1 MIKLHASSAQG
12 NFNMSTRSTV
22 SVRGERGP
30 GEDDPGPQ
38 LNPNVQNEQQEQAP
52 VPFFLTPSSAM
63 VGTLDY
69 TRSEAR
75 KYFTKA
81 TKKLD
86 VEELY
91 DCTPGNMYHFLKLL
105 DQRANEN
112 GWDDEISGI
121 LWIPEDIDNQN
132 SELRYLPTEYGRVTL
147 EQITDFEKSYLGTER
162 REAQDNYMLYKC
174 LMSSLTKEARM
185 KIEGWENEYMIRN
198 NQGTRVPSGNLL
210 LKVLIRESH
219 LDTNATTQS
228 IRMKLSNLDDYML
241 KINSDITKFNGYVK
255 ILVRSLEARG
265 QKSEALLTHLF
276 KGYLSASDKIFVR
289 YINDKKDRY
298 EEGKPLNS
306 DKLMQLADNKYRLL
320 KEREEWDAPSP
331 EEEKIMAL
339 EAAVEQLKKKKSGHR
354 TKKDKK
360 EGSKTPSD
368 LSKKRQFVNVPKPA
382 WMHER
387 PKEEDLHKPK
397 NWNGKRWW
405 YCHPDT
411 GGKCDGEYRRHEPK
425 DCQGKAFKG
434 KRRKKTPRGDNK
446 VDKPTPGK
454 RELKVAEALSTIV
467 DDHETESDSSADG
480 YES

>member
-1 MIKLHASSAQG
+1 MVPPEPQA
-12 NFNMSTRSTV
+12 
-22 SVRGERGP
+22 
-30 GEDDPGPQ
+30 DPE
-38 LNPNVQNEQQEQAP
+38 VQVMQQRQAP
-52 VPFFLTPSSAM
+52 PPFFLTPSSAM
-63 VGTLDY
+63 VGMLDF
-69 TRSEAR
+69 TKSDAR
-75 KYFTKA
+75 KYFAKA

-86 VEELY
+86 SEELY

-105 DQRANEN
+105 NQRANEH

-121 LWIPEDIDNQN
+121 MWIPDDIDDQN
-132 SELRYLPTEYGRVTL
+132 SDLRYLPTEYGRVTL
-147 EQITDFEKSYLGTER
+147 EQIAKFEKSYLGTER

-174 LMSSLTKEARM
+174 LMSSLSKEARM
-185 KIEGWENEYMIRN
+185 KIEGWENEYIIRN
-198 NQGTRVPSGNLL
+198 NQGTTIPSGNLL

-228 IRMKLSNLDDYML
+228 IRMKLSNLDDYMN
-241 KINSDITKFNGYVK
+241 KINSDVTKFNGYVK

-276 KGYLSASDKIFVR
+276 KGYLSASDKAFVR

-298 EEGKPLNS
+298 EEGKSISS

-339 EAAVEQLKKKKSGHR
+339 EAAVEQLKRKKRTDKKGKGAKSE
-354 TKKDKK
+354 KDKVQQ
-360 EGSKTPSD
+360 GST
-368 LSKKRQFVNVPKPA
+368 KKRQFINVPKPA

-387 PKEEDLHKPK
+387 PKEEELFKPK
-397 NWNGKRWW
+397 DWNGKRWW

-434 KRRKKTPRGDNK
+434 KKRKGSPRGDDK
-446 VDKPTPGK
+446 VGKPNPGK
-454 RELKVAEALSTIV
+454 RELKVAEALSTVV
-467 DDHETESDSSADG
+467 DDHETDSDSSSEG

>member
-1 MIKLHASSAQG
+1 MSAGADAPLQDAPAPP
-12 NFNMSTRSTV
+12 V
-22 SVRGERGP
+22 
-30 GEDDPGPQ
+30 
-38 LNPNVQNEQQEQAP
+38 QAP
-52 VPFFLTPSSAM
+52 VAMPAPPQFFLSPSSAM
-63 VGTLDY
+63 VGTLDFS
-69 TRSEAR
+69 RSDAR
-75 KYFTKA
+75 KFFAKA
-81 TKKLD
+81 TKRLD
-86 VEELY
+86 FEELF
-91 DCTPGNMYHFLKLL
+91 DCTSSNMYHFLKLL
-105 DQRANEN
+105 NQRAHEY

-121 LWIPEDIDNQN
+121 MWIPEDVNDQN

-147 EQITDFEKSYLGTER
+147 SQIDAFEKSYLGTER

-174 LMSSLTKEARM
+174 LMSSLSKEARM

-198 NQGTRVPSGNLL
+198 NQGSTSPSGNLL
-210 LKVLIRESH
+210 LKVIIRESH

-228 IRMKLSNLDDYML
+228 IRMKLSSLDEYMS
-241 KINSDITKFNGYVK
+241 KIDSNITKFNGYVK
-255 ILVRSLEARG
+255 ILIRSLEARG

-276 KGYLSASDKIFVR
+276 KGYLSASDKVFVR

-298 EEGKPLNS
+298 EEGKAMSS

-339 EAAVEQLKKKKSGHR
+339 EAAFDKMKKKKKYDPKV
-354 TKKDKK
+354 KKRKQAR
-360 EGSKTPSD
+360 ESTSTG
-368 LSKKRQFVNVPKPA
+368 KRQFVNTPKPS

-387 PKEEDLHKPK
+387 PKEEDLSKPK
-397 NWNGKRWW
+397 EWNGKKWW

-434 KRRKKTPRGDNK
+434 KRRKTSSREDEKDGQSS
-446 VDKPTPGK
+446 PGK
-454 RELKVAEALSTIV
+454 RELRVAEALSTIV
-467 DDHETESDSSADG
+467 DNHETDSDSSTEG

>member
-1 MIKLHASSAQG
+1 MAE
-12 NFNMSTRSTV
+12 V
-22 SVRGERGP
+22 P
-30 GEDDPGPQ
+30 
-38 LNPNVQNEQQEQAP
+38 NPAAPAPAAAAAQAP
-52 VPFFLTPSSAM
+52 VAVQAPPQFFLTPSSAM

-69 TRSEAR
+69 TRSDAR
-75 KYFTKA
+75 KYFAKA
-81 TKKLD
+81 TKRLD
-86 VEELY
+86 SEELF

-105 DQRANEN
+105 NQRANEY

-121 LWIPEDIDNQN
+121 MWIPEDINDQS

-147 EQITDFEKSYLGTER
+147 SQIDAFEKSYLGTER

-174 LMSSLTKEARM
+174 LISSLSKEARM
-185 KIEGWENEYMIRN
+185 KIEGWENEYVIRN
-198 NQGTRVPSGNLL
+198 NQGSTSPSGNLL
-210 LKVLIRESH
+210 LKVIIRESH

-228 IRMKLSNLDDYML
+228 IRMKLSNLDDYMS

-255 ILVRSLEARG
+255 ILIRSLEARG

-276 KGYLSASDKIFVR
+276 KGYLSASDKVFVR

-298 EEGKPLNS
+298 EEGKALSS
-306 DKLMQLADNKYRLL
+306 DQLMQLADNKFRLL

-331 EEEKIMAL
+331 EEEKIMAM
-339 EAAVEQLKKKKSGHR
+339 EAAVEKLKKRKKVDPKI
-354 TKKDKK
+354 KKDKK
-360 EGSKTPSD
+360 GKEKSTSTSTG
-368 LSKKRQFVNVPKPA
+368 KRQFINVPKPS

-387 PKEEDLHKPK
+387 PKEEDLFKPK
-397 NWNGKRWW
+397 DWNGKRWW

-434 KRRKKTPRGDNK
+434 KRRKTSSRE
-446 VDKPTPGK
+446 DKKDGPSNPGK

-467 DDHETESDSSADG
+467 DDQETDSDLSIEG